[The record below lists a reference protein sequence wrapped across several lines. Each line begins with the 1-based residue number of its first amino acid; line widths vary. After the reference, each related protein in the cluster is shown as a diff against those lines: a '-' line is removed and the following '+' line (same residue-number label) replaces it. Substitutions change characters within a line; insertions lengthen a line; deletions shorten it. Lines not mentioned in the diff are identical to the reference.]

1 MDAKAYPKVEN
12 TFKVLGGNLMDSVGI
27 FIPLLNVMPMEWNED
42 IWSKQQVTE
51 VRIP

>member
-12 TFKVLGGNLMDSVGI
+12 TFKVLWGNLMDSVGI
-27 FIPLLNVMPMEWNED
+27 FIPLLNVMPMEWNKD